1 MTPANRSILKNLLP
15 RTLFGR
21 SLLIILLPVLL
32 VQIIT
37 TFFFFERHWS
47 VVTRRLTSAVAGE
60 IATVADEAENIQ
72 RPNLRDDVLNR
83 QSQTLDMALTFV
95 PEAQLPSY
103 EKPSYNPD
111 LALSLQNALNDQVN
125 RPYQVTIY
133 NRGET
138 IGIEVQLKNGLLK
151 VLVPE
156 RRLFTRATYVFLL
169 WMIGSSIIL
178 SGVALLF
185 MRNQIRPI
193 RRLARAAESFGKGLD
208 VARFKPEGAAEVRQA
223 AIAFLEMRDRIRR
236 QMTQRTAML
245 AGVSHDLRT
254 PLTRMKL
261 QLEMMPKS
269 EDIDALQ
276 HDVTDMETMVEGY
289 LAFAR
294 GEEEEEALST
304 DIAGLVEEAA
314 EAVRRGQGSVELAI
328 RARPVLMVRRMALKR
343 CFVNLLENARHY
355 ATHARVTVEADRASV
370 HIVIDDDGPGI
381 RPEHRADVFRPFYRL
396 DQSRNRNTGGSGL
409 GLPIARDIARSHGGD
424 VMLDDSPEGGLRVTV
439 RLPA

>member
-1 MTPANRSILKNLLP
+1 MTQHRPFLKHLLP

-47 VVTRRLTSAVAGE
+47 VVTRRLSSAVAGD
-60 IATVADEAENIQ
+60 IATVAQEAEDIPRANV
-72 RPNLRDDVLNR
+72 RDDVLTR
-83 QSQTLDMALTFV
+83 QSQTLDMGVTFV
-95 PEAQLPSY
+95 PDATLPPWQQ
-103 EKPSYNPD
+103 PSLNPE
-111 LALSLQNALNDQVN
+111 LSKSLRNALNDQVQ
-125 RPYQVTIY
+125 RPFQLTIY
-133 NRGET
+133 NRNES
-138 IGIEVQLKNGLLK
+138 IGVDVQLKNGVLK

-193 RRLARAAESFGKGLD
+193 RRLARAAESFGKGQD
-208 VARFKPEGAAEVRQA
+208 VARFKPEGASEVRQA

-261 QLEMMPKS
+261 QLALMERS
-269 EDIDALQ
+269 EDIEALQ
-276 HDVTDMETMVEGY
+276 QDVTDMETMVEGY

-294 GEEEEEALST
+294 GEEEETAIST
-304 DIAGLVEEAA
+304 DIAGLVEETA
-314 EAVRRGQGSVELAI
+314 EAVRRGQGSVEVEI
-328 RARPVLMVRRMALKR
+328 NARPVLMVRRMALKR
-343 CFVNLLENARHY
+343 CLANLLENARHY
-355 ATHARVTVEADRASV
+355 AGHARIAVNSDRTRVE
-370 HIVIDDDGPGI
+370 IVIDDDGPGI
-381 RPEHRADVFRPFYRL
+381 RPEHRADVFRPFFRL
-396 DQSRNRNTGGSGL
+396 DQSRNSNMGGSGL

-424 VMLDDSPEGGLRVTV
+424 VTLDDSPLGGLRVIL
-439 RLPA
+439 RLPS